1 MLAIWLTAGL
11 LARVAEASAETAH
24 RFGGSSAAVRFPT
37 PQVEEVEHEPIALE
51 IIRKTLA
58 PEMAE
63 VSEAPVAPIDKPD
76 LGALFGVTV
85 APSAPAIDP
94 APFKAVPD
102 AEVMDAVY
110 GQGHEIEFI
119 LLLAA

>member
-11 LARVAEASAETAH
+11 LAGAAEAPIETAH

-37 PQVEEVEHEPIALE
+37 PRIEEVEHEPIALE

-58 PEMAE
+58 PKAE
-63 VSEAPVAPIDKPD
+63 EVAEAPATVGRPD

-85 APSAPAIDP
+85 APSAPAIDL

-110 GQGHEIEFI
+110 GQGHEIEFL

>member
-11 LARVAEASAETAH
+11 LAGAAEVPVETAH

-37 PQVEEVEHEPIALE
+37 PRIEEVEHEPIALE

-58 PEMAE
+58 PETAG
-63 VSEAPVAPIDKPD
+63 VSEAPAAPIDKPD

-85 APSAPAIDP
+85 APSAPVINP
-94 APFKAVPD
+94 APSKAVPD

-110 GQGHEIEFI
+110 GQGHEIEFL